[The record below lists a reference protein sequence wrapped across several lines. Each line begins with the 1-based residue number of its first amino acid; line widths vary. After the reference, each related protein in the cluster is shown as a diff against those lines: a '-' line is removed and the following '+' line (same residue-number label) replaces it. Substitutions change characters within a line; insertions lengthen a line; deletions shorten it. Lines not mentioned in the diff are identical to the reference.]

1 MTALRV
7 SLGRD
12 AYLVAQGPDG
22 LEIEGTARLRPGYV
36 VEIAG
41 FGDGTAGRRAV
52 VWTWSLRR
60 WGNGGPL
67 YRGFCRWVEA
77 SGERSTPAADANG
90 PAREN

>member
-1 MTALRV
+1 MTPLRV

-12 AYLVAQGPDG
+12 AYLVAQSPEG
-22 LEIEGTARLRPGYV
+22 LEIEGTARLRPGNV

-60 WGNGGPL
+60 WGNAGPL
-67 YRGFCRWVEA
+67 YRGFCRWLEA
-77 SGERSTPAADANG
+77 AGERPTPAADANG
-90 PAREN
+90 LAREN